1 MVRDVDGVFGRYCT
15 CTYMKK
21 HRFKDITR
29 DAERV
34 MKSKN
39 TQSSLRSPM
48 RLPRNATQEQF
59 DLLQA
64 LAHTLALKVK
74 DTWSGVEEVGIESI
88 LVLFQSIV
96 YVCTVHSD
104 HSDVVS

>member
-64 LAHTLALKVK
+64 LAHTGSEGERYVER
-74 DTWSGVEEVGIESI
+74 SGGGWDRIHPGVIPIYS
-88 LVLFQSIV
+88 
-96 YVCTVHSD
+96 VCMYCT
-104 HSDVVS
+104 